1 MLLYDERDLNCKGY
15 GVFIYDWYHTFNIVF
30 LHYRDKVIDV
40 ERSLRI
46 VLENRLQEYLKD
58 PYKSGEVNNE
68 LRQRLP
74 RAKKH
79 DPKLIDSSGQI
90 DSDQTEEVIEV
101 METQQVTQTDRYDT
115 LLT

>member
-1 MLLYDERDLNCKGY
+1 MRGILIVNDGESLVMFGTIHSTL
-15 GVFIYDWYHTFNIVF
+15 VF

-46 VLENRLQEYLKD
+46 AFENRLQEYLKD
-58 PYKSGEVNNE
+58 PYKSPEVNHE

-74 RAKKH
+74 RAKKD

-90 DSDQTEEVIEV
+90 DSDQTEEVIDV

-115 LLT
+115 PLS